1 MAPLP
6 PKKSGT
12 TSVAAKFQIPDVVK
26 QKYPELVSL
35 IMETESMQD
44 EERQYWFSIL
54 PIMTDEQVAR
64 LREILLNE
72 KDQLKKLDDEY
83 TKEIKRVNEEQL
95 LRFRE
100 VESKEKWTKIRTA
113 EKSSEEQEKTAEEA
127 VLKKLQEL

>member
-1 MAPLP
+1 MAPI
-6 PKKSGT
+6 KDNKST
-12 TSVAAKFQIPDVVK
+12 KFQIPDVVK